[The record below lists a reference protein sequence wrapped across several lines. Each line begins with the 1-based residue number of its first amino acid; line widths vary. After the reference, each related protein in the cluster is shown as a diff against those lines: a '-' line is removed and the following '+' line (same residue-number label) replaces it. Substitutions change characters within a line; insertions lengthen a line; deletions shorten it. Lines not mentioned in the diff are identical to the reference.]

1 MRTHPEF
8 VSAVFPE
15 KLGLVTANQ
24 ERHEN
29 QEQSANDRF
38 VLFLEKKKHWRR
50 WFNLESLDKP
60 VDLLR
65 TKLIYLIST
74 LCVVLYNGMAAFQY
88 CEATFGNINYSII
101 DSM

>member
-38 VLFLEKKKHWRR
+38 VLFLEKKA
-50 WFNLESLDKP
+50 LEKVVQLGI
-60 VDLLR
+60 LR
-65 TKLIYLIST
+65 
-74 LCVVLYNGMAAFQY
+74 
-88 CEATFGNINYSII
+88 
-101 DSM
+101 

>member
-1 MRTHPEF
+1 M
-8 VSAVFPE
+8 
-15 KLGLVTANQ
+15 
-24 ERHEN
+24 
-29 QEQSANDRF
+29 
-38 VLFLEKKKHWRR
+38 
-50 WFNLESLDKP
+50 ESLDKP